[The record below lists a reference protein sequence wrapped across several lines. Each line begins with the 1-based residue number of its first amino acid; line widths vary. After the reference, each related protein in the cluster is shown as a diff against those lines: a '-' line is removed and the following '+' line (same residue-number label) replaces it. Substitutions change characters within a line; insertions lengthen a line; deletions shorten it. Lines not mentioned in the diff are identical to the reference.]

1 MDDDTA
7 PIALSIKDT
16 ARRTGLSRSFLYKAI
31 RSGELKSLKCGRRRL
46 VCAEDAAAYLD
57 AHRATTTTAA

>member
-1 MDDDTA
+1 MNDDNT

-46 VCAEDAAAYLD
+46 VRADDAAAYLD
-57 AHRATTTTAA
+57 AHRTTNTAA